1 MGESGPGQLAGK
13 VAVITGATAGIGL
26 AIAKRFVAEGAY
38 VFITGR
44 RQPALDAATRE
55 IGRNVTGVRGDASLV
70 PDLDRLFAVIG
81 EHGRGVDV
89 LVANA
94 GGGGG
99 SAQITDITE
108 DGFDASAGLTFRGT
122 YFTVQRALPLLNDGA
137 TIVLVSSI
145 AAGNGT
151 AGHGIYN
158 ASKAAVR
165 SLARTLTVE
174 LKGRGIR
181 VNAVSPGPTATQGF
195 AIPINTAIS
204 IADEIGAGRA
214 STTVHIGLS
223 GFMGVNVANANA
235 PSNCGTDAGGT
246 GVYSPAV
253 KSGALVCDVYP
264 SAPAAEAGLVG
275 GDVITSVNGTSVTTA
290 DGLTDLMTGD
300 HPGSQLSIV
309 YVDQSGA
316 RHSTTVTLT
325 EWAK

>member
-1 MGESGPGQLAGK
+1 MRPRLRAADGK

-44 RQPALDAATRE
+44 RP
-55 IGRNVTGVRGDASLV
+55 VRA
-70 PDLDRLFAVIG
+70 
-81 EHGRGVDV
+81 GRGGRRDRPERHRGTRRRVRARPTSSGSTRPSAEQGRRIDV

-99 SAQITDITE
+99 SAAVADVTPE
-108 DGFDASAGLTFRGT
+108 RFDASAGLTFRGT

-181 VNAVSPGPTATQGF
+181 VNAVSPGPTDTQGF
-195 AIPINTAIS
+195 ASFAGERGAEFRQHLAEVIPVGRIGRPEEVAS
-204 IADEIGAGRA
+204 AALFLASGESSFIA
-214 STTVHIGLS
+214 
-223 GFMGVNVANANA
+223 GVELVV
-235 PSNCGTDAGGT
+235 DGG
-246 GVYSPAV
+246 
-253 KSGALVCDVYP
+253 
-264 SAPAAEAGLVG
+264 
-275 GDVITSVNGTSVTTA
+275 
-290 DGLTDLMTGD
+290 M
-300 HPGSQLSIV
+300 SQ
-309 YVDQSGA
+309 
-316 RHSTTVTLT
+316 T
-325 EWAK
+325 